1 MKKYILM
8 LTISTIFFAGSCK
21 KDGGNGKNSLPCE
34 RDNTATITVT
44 NTSSNPYSFYIDG
57 VLKGTLSGYS
67 TRTFTE
73 NAGAWNLRAEQQ
85 SGYLFTPTIRTDNPI
100 VDACEEWTWQFP

>member
-1 MKKYILM
+1 MKKLFFLLM
-8 LTISTIFFAGSCK
+8 VSASLFSACS
-21 KDGGNGKNSLPCE
+21 KDGKNGTSGKACE

-44 NTSSNPYSFYIDG
+44 NTSSNPYTFSIDG
-57 VLKGTLSGYS
+57 ITKGTLSGYS

-73 NAGAWNLRAEQQ
+73 EAGAWNLRAVQQ
-85 SGYLFTPTIRTDNPI
+85 SGYLFTPTVATDNPI